1 MFFATFLIGLREGLE
16 ASLIVGI
23 LAAFL
28 KRNNASLRPLI
39 LATGAAVLASIGVGI
54 VLEMFAQSLP
64 QAQQEALET
73 VIGIVA
79 VVFVTTMILWTNA
92 NARSMKDSLESEAAV
107 SLGKGG
113 AGAMAAMAFLAVIK
127 EGFETAVFLM
137 AAFQVAQGDSAMLG
151 LSGAAAGILLAIV
164 IGYLIYYGGV
174 RFNLGT
180 FFRVTGPFLI
190 LLAAGFAANVFRTG
204 HEAGW
209 VNIGQMQV
217 FDFSSF
223 LSAGSVQ
230 GALITGM
237 FSIQPDP
244 RLVEVIAWL
253 AYFIPVMI
261 VYCWPRKWAFSIRTR
276 RMVKHV
282 AAGACALAAVL
293 LFAIVPRGDVSAGD
307 ARAVADNASGV
318 TAVRLVS
325 TSADEA
331 VFSLEGIDGARSL
344 TLPHVSDGEA
354 DGMPLSQWEVT
365 QKVGSDARLP
375 QRVTLASLQQMNGNR
390 LPSGLNAQRT
400 PGPFEARWSESV
412 TYSARTSGASLLRA
426 SCDGKLIAVLSGG
439 GIEVP
444 KTVSV
449 SGAIDVDWSVSD
461 EEAEMAE
468 SILQQA
474 RLQADEMQ
482 LWWLWCP
489 VALLG
494 GGIGLALSSLGDGRK
509 IKRAYSL

>member
-23 LAAFL
+23 LATFL

-39 LATGAAVLASIGVGI
+39 FATGAAVVVSIGVGI
-54 VLEMFAQSLP
+54 ILETFAQSLP

-92 NARSMKDSLESEAAV
+92 NARSMKDSLESEAAM
-107 SLGKGG
+107 SLRKGG
-113 AGAMAAMAFLAVIK
+113 ASAMAVMAFLAVIK

-137 AAFQVAQGDSAMLG
+137 AAFQVAHGASAG
-151 LSGAAAGILLAIV
+151 FGIGGAAAGILLAII
-164 IGYLIYYGGV
+164 IGYLIYYSGV

-190 LLAAGFAANVFRTG
+190 FLAAGFAANVFRTG

-209 VNIGQMQV
+209 VNIGQMQI

-223 LSAGSVQ
+223 LSVGSLQ

-244 RLVEVIAWL
+244 RLIEVIAWF

-261 VYCWPRKWAFSIRTR
+261 VYCWPRKWAFSVRRR
-276 RMVKHV
+276 RMVKRVVACACTLV
-282 AAGACALAAVL
+282 AAL
-293 LFAIVPRGDVSAGD
+293 LFFIVSRGDISAGD
-307 ARAVADNASGV
+307 VRAVADNASGV
-318 TAVRLVS
+318 TAVHLVS
-325 TSADEA
+325 TSDHEA
-331 VFSLEGIDGARSL
+331 VFSLEGVDGAQNL
-344 TLPHVSDGEA
+344 TLAHISDGEM
-354 DGMPLSQWEVT
+354 DGRALSQWELT
-365 QKVGSDARLP
+365 QKVEPTARLP
-375 QRVTLASLQQMNGNR
+375 QKVTLASLQQMNANR
-390 LPSGLNAQRT
+390 LPSGLNVQRT
-400 PGPFEARWSESV
+400 PGPFDAQWSESL
-412 TYSARTSGASLLRA
+412 TYRAHTSGASLLSA
-426 SCDGKLIAVLSGG
+426 SCEGKLIAVLSGG
-439 GIEVP
+439 GIEGA

-449 SGAIDVDWSVSD
+449 SGAIDADWSVSD
-461 EEAEMAE
+461 KEAKAAE
-468 SILQQA
+468 SILLKA
-474 RLQADEMQ
+474 HLQADEMQ
-482 LWWLWCP
+482 LWWLWSP

-494 GGIGLALSSLGDGRK
+494 TGIGLAISSFRDGRK
-509 IKRAYSL
+509 IKRASSA